1 MSVAYAGF
9 PWLEQLSLVVA
20 CIAFL
25 FLGRIFARWPR
36 VELWLVAAAFTCLA
50 PSIILVVLIGT
61 DGAFDQ
67 YDAPNRIYLE
77 VSAILLLWWAM
88 RAKTSLLGKE
98 DSGAGGSNRALLMFF
113 LPVLAILLS
122 ANLFRLTH
130 MGLAAPIVIAA
141 CQLVLVGF
149 WWFASMKA
157 SLQASTSVDTDEIP
171 AESLKPVLPADARN
185 LPSANVP
192 DAPTMGSPRPAE
204 ASPPRKPIVRDNII
218 IFVSYRRQDSADVT
232 GRIYDRLVRHFD
244 KAQVF
249 KDVDSI
255 PLGVDFREHLGN
267 VVGQCDVLLAVVG
280 DSWLAAD
287 STGRRRV
294 DDTKDFV
301 RIEIEAALQR
311 KIPVIPL
318 LVRGASVPSE
328 NDLPASLAQL
338 SYRNGIAV
346 RPDPDFHRDMD
357 RLIAGLEGHLSR
369 RA

>member
-1 MSVAYAGF
+1 MSEPYVGF

-36 VELWLVAAAFTCLA
+36 FELWLVAAAFACLA

-61 DGAFDQ
+61 AGTFDR
-67 YDAPNRIYLE
+67 YNTPNRIYLE
-77 VSAILLLWWAM
+77 VSAVLLLWWAM

-98 DSGAGGSNRALLMFF
+98 DSTASGLNQAFLMFF

-122 ANLFRLTH
+122 TNVFRFTH
-130 MGLAAPIVIAA
+130 MGVVAPIVIAF

-149 WWFASMKA
+149 WWFVSMKG
-157 SLQASTSVDTDEIP
+157 SLQASASIDEIP
-171 AESLKPVLPADARN
+171 AESLKSVLEADARS
-185 LPSANVP
+185 LPSTNVL
-192 DAPTMGSPRPAE
+192 DAPTIVSPRPAE
-204 ASPPRKPIVRDNII
+204 ESLPRKPIVRDNII

-232 GRIYDRLVRHFD
+232 GRIYDRLVQRFD

-255 PLGVDFREHLGN
+255 PLGVDFREHLGG

-280 DSWLAAD
+280 DEWLAAD

-311 KIPVIPL
+311 NIPVIPL

-369 RA
+369 RP